1 MLLEI
6 KHIETGYGKKPVL
19 LDVSMEIHQGEI
31 VAIIGPNGA
40 GKSTVLKAACG
51 LLPAWKGDIVLDGK
65 RITGSTPAKNVSLG
79 LTFCPQGNRVFHG
92 LTVKENLQIG
102 GFRLQKRELQA
113 RIDDSLSIF
122 PKLKERL
129 RQEAG
134 TLSGGEQQMLAL
146 ARALMPRPKVLLL
159 DEPSLGLA
167 PGLLDD
173 VFETV
178 SNINEKHGIAIL
190 IVEQKVRTVLGM
202 SDRVYALRL
211 GKIEY
216 AGAAQDITKDHEQLK
231 RIFL

>member
-6 KHIETGYGKKPVL
+6 KHVETGYGKKPVL
-19 LDVSMEIHQGEI
+19 LDVSMEIAQGEI
-31 VAIIGPNGA
+31 VSIIGPNGA

-65 RITGSTPAKNVSLG
+65 RITGSTPAKNVSRG

-102 GFRLQKRELQA
+102 GFRLLKRELQD
-113 RIDDSLSIF
+113 RIDENLSIF
-122 PKLKERL
+122 PKLKERF

-173 VFETV
+173 VFETI
-178 SNINEKHGIAIL
+178 SNINEKNGVAIL
-190 IVEQKVRTVLGM
+190 IVEQKVRKVL
-202 SDRVYALRL
+202 DLRHRVYALRL
-211 GKIEY
+211 GKVEY
-216 AGAAQDITKDHEQLK
+216 AGDSKDLAGDQETL
-231 RIFL
+231 RGIFL